1 MAVTIGLM
9 RVEKGNAMTNALI
22 LGMMWMLFESTDV
35 SYPKVFVL
43 MWWLAILFNSFAGE
57 KWR

>member
-1 MAVTIGLM
+1 M
-9 RVEKGNAMTNALI
+9 RQSEKGKAMTNALI
-22 LGMMWMLFESTDV
+22 LGMMWMLFASTDV
-35 SYPKVFVL
+35 SYPKVFVF